1 MSEKYINDELKIYRW
16 EYYVVSKYIRIHQPT
31 LGEICDYGEDKYY
44 QMIFQLTATPQSMKW
59 QLWEM
64 GIDYTTITPYQLFLF
79 FIYHSFEKE
88 TTKIVF
94 GDLGLKNFQ
103 MIQKD
108 DNSICLIQTINNE
121 QVVIDEYTYNIIA
134 EYIRKAHFIEK
145 DERIPANNST
155 KMILIEDAKDE
166 WERNKN
172 KEYHSHLKNLIS
184 TMVNSVGFKHKHSEV
199 WDIKINAFMDSVKR
213 IQKIDNA
220 NLLLNSGYSGFGIN
234 LKEIDNKQL
243 DKFGELV

>member
-1 MSEKYINDELKIYRW
+1 MN
-16 EYYVVSKYIRIHQPT
+16 
-31 LGEICDYGEDKYY
+31 G
-44 QMIFQLTATPQSMKW
+44 
-59 QLWEM
+59 
-64 GIDYTTITPYQLFLF
+64 FL
-79 FIYHSFEKE
+79 
-88 TTKIVF
+88 
-94 GDLGLKNFQ
+94 Q
-103 MIQKD
+103 
-108 DNSICLIQTINNE
+108 
-121 QVVIDEYTYNIIA
+121 
-134 EYIRKAHFIEK
+134 
-145 DERIPANNST
+145 
-155 KMILIEDAKDE
+155 
-166 WERNKN
+166 RNKN